1 MKLARWTHDGTETYG
16 LIAGDSAH
24 AASPTFRARCPDL
37 HDVLAADALP
47 ALEADALAGAPVPL
61 AEVAWRLPIH
71 PAARV
76 FCVGINY
83 PKRYPLDQSVTRPEN
98 IILFSKLDGTLVPH
112 GAALEMPEGEAARS
126 FDFEGELAV
135 VIGKGGRH
143 IRSGDAH
150 EHIAGFTVLND
161 GSVRDWQRHSVH
173 AGKNFAGSGACGPW
187 ITSADEIEVPEA
199 LKLTTRLNGQV
210 MQDATISEMFFPIP
224 EILSYISHTMPLRP
238 GDLIATGSPD
248 GTGGSRTPPR
258 FLRAGDVLEIEVP
271 GVGTLRNTVAGEPG
285 A

>member
-1 MKLARWTHDGTETYG
+1 MKLARWSHEGTGTYG
-16 LIAGDSAH
+16 VISGDAAH
-24 AASPTFRARCPDL
+24 GASPAFRAQFPDL
-37 HDVLAADALP
+37 HDVLAAGALP
-47 ALEADALAGAPVPL
+47 ALKADALAAAAVPV
-61 AEVAWRLPIH
+61 ADIAWRLPIH

-98 IILFSKLDGTLVPH
+98 IILFAKLDGTLVPH
-112 GAALEMPEGEAARS
+112 GAELEVPEGAAAAS

-135 VIGKGGRH
+135 VIGRGGRH
-143 IRSGDAH
+143 IRPEDAH
-150 EHIAGFTVLND
+150 AHIAGFTVMND

-173 AGKNFAGSGACGPW
+173 AGKNFAGSGGCGPW
-187 ITSADEIEVPEA
+187 ITTADEIDVPEA

-210 MQDATISEMFFPIP
+210 MQHATISEMFFSIP
-224 EILSYISHTMPLRP
+224 EIVSYISHTMPLRP

-258 FLRAGDVLEIEVP
+258 FLQPGDLLEIDIP
-271 GVGTLRNTVAGEPG
+271 GVGLLENRVSGG
-285 A
+285 